1 MFDQPLFQKKHEQYE
16 RRFVHDSFI
25 KNEIAERL
33 LDKLSF
39 IKLNPQ
45 YVFAEGLDSHLAAIK
60 ALYPNAKI
68 HRTPNPEIAY
78 DMIISQCKIQQT
90 ANINTQ
96 LRDWYKQ
103 LTPQGVL
110 VFTSFGSSSLQE
122 IKKAW
127 QLIDGMVHI
136 NQMLDMHDI
145 GDLLKKEQYQ
155 SVVMDAET
163 LKLEYETIETLLTDI
178 RALNEPLADTKM
190 RKTLTGKARWQRF
203 CQRLEKLGLSVSYE
217 VFYGY
222 GYKGDELIARKEN
235 SNESM
240 ISFDQL
246 RDALKHN
253 KKRL

>member
-1 MFDQPLFQKKHEQYE
+1 MFDQSLFQKKHQQYE
-16 RRFVHDSFI
+16 RRFVNDSFI
-25 KNEIAERL
+25 KNEITERL

-45 YVFAEGLDSHLAAIK
+45 HIYVEGLDLNITALK
-60 ALYPNAKI
+60 ALYPNVTI
-68 HRTPNPEIAY
+68 HCTLNPEIAY
-78 DMIISQCKIQQT
+78 DVIISQCKIQQV

-96 LRDWYKQ
+96 LRHWYKQ
-103 LTPQGVL
+103 LKPQGVL
-110 VFTSFGSSSLQE
+110 VFASFGSSSLQE

-145 GDLLKKEQYQ
+145 GDVLKKEQYQ
-155 SVVMDAET
+155 DVVMDAET
-163 LKLEYETIETLLTDI
+163 LKLEYETIETLVSDI

-190 RKTLTGKARWQRF
+190 RKTLTGKMRWQSF

-222 GYKGDELIARKEN
+222 GYKGNELIARKATDH
-235 SNESM
+235 ESM

-246 RDALKHN
+246 RDALKH
-253 KKRL
+253 KK